1 MRWLRFLC
9 FERIVLAVAEWI
21 GLIQGGEQPIVG
33 GLNGGRDGE
42 DRENG
47 WTETCYGERKLAGV
61 EERVE
66 TGNTAGEGESLGQ
79 RRKGVG
85 R

>member
-1 MRWLRFLC
+1 MRWVRFLC
-9 FERIVLAVAEWI
+9 FERIALAVAEWM
-21 GLIQGGEQPIVG
+21 GLIQGGEQPVVG

-42 DRENG
+42 GRENR
-47 WTETCYGERKLAGV
+47 WTETCYGERKGAEI

-66 TGNTAGEGESLGQ
+66 TRNIAGEGESLGR